1 MPLSP
6 DALGLLN
13 ALSEPALVV
22 TATGRVEHANRA
34 AFTQFGR
41 EILGSDLAAL
51 SRDPASFRSFLARA
65 SGSRQR
71 LPGRLH
77 TSQETGLGQFR
88 VHANLLAPA
97 SEGSP
102 ATVLAQLSRLED
114 QRFIALTEKVR
125 ELNAEVRRRQHAQA
139 VLEESLQE
147 RNLLLRELHHRVKNN
162 MQMLAGMLASA
173 QRDTRSDEARAIL
186 GDASRRLIAV
196 GAVQQM
202 LYGSDSFSG
211 VDAQEFLTTITSA
224 VLLASGQHAQ
234 LVAEAD
240 PVELANDLA
249 LPVSLILNELIANA
263 LKHGRPPEGEPE
275 IHIQLG
281 YANGDYIL
289 TVQDNGPGFNLVET
303 RKRASGLGLVRGLV
317 RQLGGSLSVEGEL
330 GARVLV
336 RFTDRD
342 ELKGRKRNDRGGLRA
357 SCPLPT

>member
-1 MPLSP
+1 M
-6 DALGLLN
+6 
-13 ALSEPALVV
+13 
-22 TATGRVEHANRA
+22 EHANRA
-34 AFTQFGR
+34 AFARFGR
-41 EILGSDLAAL
+41 KILGNDLAAL

-71 LPGRLH
+71 VPGSLR
-77 TSQETGLGQFR
+77 TSEETGLGQFR

-102 ATVLAQLSRLED
+102 ATILAQLSPLED
-114 QRFIALTEKVR
+114 QRFLALTDKVR

-173 QRDTRSDEARAIL
+173 QRDTRNDEARVIL
-186 GDASRRLIAV
+186 EDASQRLIAV

-224 VLLASGQHAQ
+224 VLLASGQHAHLLAQ
-234 LVAEAD
+234 AD
-240 PVELANDLA
+240 PIELANDLA
-249 LPVSLILNELIANA
+249 VPVSLILNELIANA
-263 LKHGRPPEGEPE
+263 LKHGRPCEGEPE
-275 IHIQLG
+275 IHIELK
-281 YANGDYIL
+281 YANGDYVL
-289 TVQDNGPGFNLVET
+289 LVQDNGPGFDLVDT

-317 RQLGGSLSVEGEL
+317 RQLGGSVSVEREP

-336 RFTDRD
+336 RFKDRD
-342 ELKGRKRNDRGGLRA
+342 ELKGRERNDRGGLRA
-357 SCPLPT
+357 SYPPPT